1 MRPARQ
7 SGLRGAAICLA
18 LTVLCPQAP
27 AQIIRTAPDLDDR
40 GRRAQSSGPVID
52 RNGIRTNSSNRRTTH
67 YVLPSGGYYYGWYP
81 SGGYGY
87 YGGDYYYSDRY
98 LCPYCGR
105 RWCDGSC
112 RYPGP
117 IVYPPVVGDAGAIYG
132 PRSVR
137 EFLGVDGGN
146 NNSGSASEPN
156 PLRTARV
163 PAPAVPKISNPT
175 ARATAWKFVEY
186 GDKQFK
192 QGDYRDAADR
202 YRKAESQAPE
212 IADIHFRLGFA
223 QMGAGRYAEGVAAM
237 REGLRL
243 KPNWPDSGFVL
254 EELYPTPEAK
264 RNVFRQLHSHLNEN
278 PTDADAQFLLAVM
291 QHFDGQA
298 EAAELGFRRVV
309 QLNGRARHAMAFLPL
324 EPPADADAGQPG
336 DLPVPERPQPLEP
349 QPLEAQPQD
358 GPLLP
363 PQDPQP

>member
-1 MRPARQ
+1 MLVAM
-7 SGLRGAAICLA
+7 GLLLMSGAADDLS
-18 LTVLCPQAP
+18 

-40 GRRAQSSGPVID
+40 NRNRDYPSGPIID
-52 RNGIRTNSSNRRTTH
+52 RNGIRTDPSNRRNTH
-67 YVLPSGGYYYGWYP
+67 YVVPSGGYYYGWYP
-81 SGGYGY
+81 DAGYGY

-132 PRSVR
+132 PRSIR
-137 EFLGVDGGN
+137 DFLGVDGRN
-146 NNSGSASEPN
+146 NATAAGEPN
-156 PLRTARV
+156 PLRTARE
-163 PAPAVPKISNPT
+163 PAPEVPPKISNPT

-212 IADIHFRLGFA
+212 IPDIHFRLGFA
-223 QMGAGRYAEGVAAM
+223 QMGAGRYADAVAAM

-264 RNVFRQLHSHLNEN
+264 RNVFRQLHAHLNEN

-291 QHFDGQA
+291 QHFDGQT

-309 QLNGRARHAMAFLPL
+309 QLKGRARHAMAFLPL
-324 EPPADADAGQPG
+324 EPAPAADDAQAAE
-336 DLPVPERPQPLEP
+336 LPVPEDPQPLEP
-349 QPLEAQPQD
+349 QPLD

-363 PQDPQP
+363 PQNPQP